1 MPSDTIEI
9 QAAVCRGFG
18 EPLSIETLR
27 LDPPQDGEVRVRV
40 LASSICHSD
49 IIYMDGGWGG
59 ELPAVFGHEVAGVVT
74 DIGPAA
80 RSGDLHAGDRVLVSL
95 LRSCGRCECCE
106 AGAPTQCVTEFAI
119 DSAPRLADGRGR
131 PVRAGLRVYGRFC
144 RACHGIRADGQ
155 GMTAPT
161 GSRPANLIDDEWVHG
176 DTDGDIFLVIRN
188 GVPPA
193 YDMDAWEGR
202 ITDEEIWHI
211 VNFLRNMAV
220 RMAR

>member
-1 MPSDTIEI
+1 MT
-9 QAAVCRGFG
+9 
-18 EPLSIETLR
+18 LSSLA
-27 LDPPQDGEVRVRV
+27 RV
-40 LASSICHSD
+40 
-49 IIYMDGGWGG
+49 
-59 ELPAVFGHEVAGVVT
+59 VVV
-74 DIGPAA
+74 PAA
-80 RSGDLHAGDRVLVSL
+80 
-95 LRSCGRCECCE
+95 
-106 AGAPTQCVTEFAI
+106 FALAFALFTTA
-119 DSAPRLADGRGR
+119 DSARVAAAAPAQEAAAEAPPENPIEATDES
-131 PVRAGLRVYGRFC
+131 VRAGLRVYGRFC

-161 GSRPANLIDDEWVHG
+161 GSRPANLIDDEWTHG

>member
-1 MPSDTIEI
+1 MTPSSLGRVVVAP
-9 QAAVCRGFG
+9 AAFALAFA
-18 EPLSIETLR
+18 LSAAA
-27 LDPPQDGEVRVRV
+27 DPAPVIAAAPAQE
-40 LASSICHSD
+40 
-49 IIYMDGGWGG
+49 
-59 ELPAVFGHEVAGVVT
+59 PAVEAPPENPIEATEESV
-74 DIGPAA
+74 
-80 RSGDLHAGDRVLVSL
+80 RS
-95 LRSCGRCECCE
+95 
-106 AGAPTQCVTEFAI
+106 
-119 DSAPRLADGRGR
+119 
-131 PVRAGLRVYGRFC
+131 GLRVYGRFC
-144 RACHGIRADGQ
+144 RSCHGIRADGQ

-161 GSRPANLIDDEWVHG
+161 GSRPANLIDDEWTHG

>member
-1 MPSDTIEI
+1 MTPSSLVR
-9 QAAVCRGFG
+9 AAV
-18 EPLSIETLR
+18 
-27 LDPPQDGEVRVRV
+27 V
-40 LASSICHSD
+40 
-49 IIYMDGGWGG
+49 
-59 ELPAVFGHEVAGVVT
+59 
-74 DIGPAA
+74 PAA
-80 RSGDLHAGDRVLVSL
+80 FALTVALFTTADSVPVA
-95 LRSCGRCECCE
+95 
-106 AGAPTQCVTEFAI
+106 AGAPAQEAAAEAPPENPIEATEE
-119 DSAPRLADGRGR
+119 S
-131 PVRAGLRVYGRFC
+131 VRSGLRVYGRFC
-144 RACHGIRADGQ
+144 RSCHGIRADGQ

-161 GSRPANLIDDEWVHG
+161 GSRPANLIDDEWTHG